1 MKTQKQAV
9 AYLKTMVGKQWDYD
23 GVFGAQCFDLA
34 NYYWYYVT
42 GKSFEGYSAKEIPFI
57 DHNHKGYATVY
68 NNTKNFLAQ
77 PGDVVVF
84 NGNYGGGHGHVAVV
98 EKADLNN
105 ITVIE
110 QNWLGGGMNA
120 NYGLGWEVAT
130 RRIHTYDF
138 PMWFI
143 RPHYK
148 KETII
153 DKVKPKPV
161 AKTTTKTTAK
171 GKKIVLVAG
180 HGYNDPGAVGNG
192 TNERDFIRKNIVDNV
207 AKYLKQAGHTVVIY
221 NKNQDMYQDT
231 AYGYRLGNTKDYG
244 LYWVKAKHKPD
255 AVIEFHLDAASS
267 SASGGHVIKSK
278 YAADSIDKG
287 IDKALRSTVGTI
299 RGITTRTD
307 LLNVNVSYDMNINY
321 RLVELGFITSKKD
334 MDYIKKNLQT
344 FTKKIAEGIHGK
356 AIGGAPASKKKKI
369 TWNWKG
375 RFTAS
380 STIKV
385 RKTAGLKGKEVDKG
399 SWIYKNQWI
408 DFVSVTKKDGYW
420 WCRFRYPTNP
430 KAGDFYC
437 AIAKITDKEEKL
449 KKEKARFG
457 KIVWK

>member
-1 MKTQKQAV
+1 M
-9 AYLKTMVGKQWDYD
+9 
-23 GVFGAQCFDLA
+23 
-34 NYYWYYVT
+34 
-42 GKSFEGYSAKEIPFI
+42 
-57 DHNHKGYATVY
+57 
-68 NNTKNFLAQ
+68 
-77 PGDVVVF
+77 
-84 NGNYGGGHGHVAVV
+84 
-98 EKADLNN
+98 
-105 ITVIE
+105 
-110 QNWLGGGMNA
+110 
-120 NYGLGWEVAT
+120 
-130 RRIHTYDF
+130 
-138 PMWFI
+138 
-143 RPHYK
+143 
-148 KETII
+148 
-153 DKVKPKPV
+153 
-161 AKTTTKTTAK
+161 
-171 GKKIVLVAG
+171 
-180 HGYNDPGAVGNG
+180 
-192 TNERDFIRKNIVDNV
+192 
-207 AKYLKQAGHTVVIY
+207 VIY
-221 NKNQDMYQDT
+221 GKNQDMYQDT

-334 MDYIKKNLQT
+334 MNYIKKNLQH

-385 RKTAGLKGKEVDKG
+385 RKAPGLKGKVVDKG

-420 WCRFRYPTNP
+420 WAKFKYPTNP
-430 KAGDFYC
+430 KAGYFYC

>member
-1 MKTQKQAV
+1 M
-9 AYLKTMVGKQWDYD
+9 
-23 GVFGAQCFDLA
+23 A
-34 NYYWYYVT
+34 NFYWYYVT
-42 GKSFEGYSAKEIPFI
+42 GRTLKGLYAKDIPTDNNFS
-57 DHNHKGYATVY
+57 GYATVY
-68 NNTKNFLAQ
+68 NNTPKFLPQ
-77 PGDVVVF
+77 PGDLVVW
-84 NGNYGGGHGHVAVV
+84 NGNYGAGAGHVAVV
-98 EKADLNN
+98 TQANLNKYQ
-105 ITVIE
+105 VIE
-110 QNWLGGGMNA
+110 NNWLGGGYVN
-120 NYGLGWEVAT
+120 GKPGWERAT
-130 RRIHTYDF
+130 RRWHTYDF

-148 KETII
+148 KETVI

-161 AKTTTKTTAK
+161 AKPSAKKPAK

-221 NKNQDMYQDT
+221 GKNQDMYQDT

-334 MDYIKKNLQT
+334 MNYIKKNLQH

-369 TWNWKG
+369 TWKWKG

-385 RKTAGLKGKEVDKG
+385 RKAPGLKGKEVDKG
-399 SWIYKNQWI
+399 SWIYKNQWV

-420 WCRFRYPTNP
+420 WAKFKYPSNP
-430 KAGDFYC
+430 KAGYFYC